1 MVIREINKLT
11 LSYLGKS
18 YPCSA
23 PVSVYSALAS
33 VDEKVDRL
41 IDTAMFSAEFTA
53 DSLTLGAKYIF
64 LRLCELKADAEIF
77 LNGASLGNTN
87 GILTLCNR
95 SIASIVVEG
104 VNRLEIRFPKG
115 TTAYQAGIFTPMQL
129 YCFNSAAINKISLSQ
144 RHEDGIVTLGINL
157 DMLGSS
163 DNVRAVATL
172 VSSTGQIYYGGLT
185 RGRGSITLRDPLYWW
200 PKGFGVQNLYKLT
213 INLYGENEIEDTV
226 DMRIGLRKI
235 AVKEGR
241 AALIVNGM
249 EILPMGAT
257 YYPDRYPAFSNYDR
271 KVEGLI
277 TSAAMA
283 NYNCI
288 VIPWDAERPS
298 EKFYELCDLHGI
310 MVIEEIETLTSAD
323 LDHIE
328 RKSYHPCL
336 ALIDLAGVDDGDLEK
351 INAASPNLKVTV
363 FEDFNEY
370 VSAYSL
376 PTDKTLWEKLPS
388 DEKNLFSYS
397 MEKISPKEITRQILS
412 AVADRYP
419 YPKNLSDFTYAS
431 ALASSARV
439 SEGLWRARFSGN
451 TQRAIFGTLG
461 DEGVVA
467 SSSAM
472 DSSSRWKALQY
483 QSAKSF
489 APLAV
494 HATLNGS
501 TVSIRVSNMRRSDL
515 IGSLEYRIVDSE
527 NVTVY
532 TNSQP
537 CEVSAF
543 TEQVICEQNFA
554 EYISGHEREYYL
566 EYSIKEGVVAP
577 TEGTLLFAP
586 EKHFKFKK
594 PSIKAEVAGSDRR
607 FSVTL
612 SANCFVK
619 NLELSFDGVDAVFS
633 ENYFD
638 ITSSSPIK
646 INVTVIG
653 GLETAYHLNQ
663 ALRLRSVYDL
673 MR

>member
-1 MVIREINKLT
+1 MVIREIKNLT
-11 LSYLGKS
+11 LSYLGRS
-18 YPCSA
+18 YPCTA
-23 PVSVYSALAS
+23 PASVYSVLTDA
-33 VDEKVDRL
+33 DEKVDRL
-41 IDTAMFSAEFTA
+41 IDAAVFSAEFTA
-53 DSLTLGAKYIF
+53 DSLMLGAKYIF
-64 LRLCELKADAEIF
+64 LRLRQLKADAEIF
-77 LNGASLGNTN
+77 LNGAALGNTN
-87 GILTLCNR
+87 GILEICNR
-95 SIASIVVEG
+95 SIASIAVEG

-129 YCFNSAAINKISLSQ
+129 YRFNSAAINKISLTQ
-144 RHEDGIVTLGINL
+144 RHEEGIVTLGINL

-241 AALIVNGM
+241 SALIVNGM

-257 YYPDRYPAFSNYDR
+257 YYPDRHPAFANYDK

-397 MEKISPKEITRQILS
+397 MEKISSREITRQILS

-431 ALASSARV
+431 ALASSAKV
-439 SEGLWRARFSGN
+439 GEGLWRARFSGN

-461 DEGVVA
+461 DESAAA
-467 SSSAM
+467 SPSAI
-472 DSSSRWKALQY
+472 DSASRWKALQY
-483 QSAKSF
+483 HSAKIFS
-489 APLAV
+489 PLAV
-494 HATLNGS
+494 HATLNGT
-501 TVSIRVSNMRRSDL
+501 TVSIKLSNMRRSDL
-515 IGSLEYRIVDSE
+515 IGSLEYRIADAD
-527 NVTVY
+527 NMTVY
-532 TNSQP
+532 TNSLP
-537 CEVSAF
+537 CEVNAF
-543 TEQVICEQNFA
+543 AEQVILEQDFA

-566 EYSIKEGVVAP
+566 EYSIKEGVAIP
-577 TEGTLLFAP
+577 TEGTLLFVP

-594 PSIKAEVAGSDRR
+594 PRIKAEVTGSDRR
-607 FSVTL
+607 FSITL
-612 SANCFVK
+612 SASCFVK

-633 ENYFD
+633 DNYFD

-646 INVTVIG
+646 INVTLTG

-663 ALRLRSVYDL
+663 ALK
-673 MR
+673 MRGIHSLLG

>member
-1 MVIREINKLT
+1 MVIRDIQKLT
-11 LSYLGKS
+11 LSYLGRS

-23 PVSVYSALAS
+23 PASVYSVLTE
-33 VDEKVDRL
+33 VTEKVDRL
-41 IDTAMFSAEFTA
+41 IDTAVFSAEFTT
-53 DSLTLGAKYIF
+53 DSLTIEAKYLF
-64 LRLCELKADAEIF
+64 LRLCDLKADAEIF

-87 GILTLCNR
+87 GILTACSR
-95 SIASIVVEG
+95 SVAGIAVNG

-115 TTAYQAGIFTPMQL
+115 TAAYQAGVFAPVRL
-129 YCFNSAAINKISLSQ
+129 YRFNSAAISKISLTQ
-144 RHEDGIVTLGINL
+144 KHEGDSVLLGISL
-157 DMLGSS
+157 DMLGNS

-185 RGRGSITLRDPLYWW
+185 RGRGSITVRDPLYWW

-257 YYPDRYPAFSNYDR
+257 YYPDKHPNFSNYDK

-283 NYNCI
+283 NYNCV

-310 MVIEEIETLTSAD
+310 MVIEEIDTLTSAD

-328 RKSYHPCL
+328 RKSHHPCL
-336 ALIDLAGVDDGDLEK
+336 ALVDLAGADEGDSEK
-351 INAASPNLKVTV
+351 LNAVSPDLGVTLS
-363 FEDFNEY
+363 EEFNEY

-376 PTDKTLWEKLPS
+376 PSDKTLWEKLPS

-397 MEKISPKEITRQILS
+397 MEQISPKEITRQILS
-412 AVADRYP
+412 TVADRYP

-431 ALASSARV
+431 ALASSAKV
-439 SEGLWRARFSGN
+439 SDGIWRARFSGN
-451 TQRAIFGTLG
+451 TKRAVFGTLG
-461 DEGVVA
+461 DGGVKA
-467 SSSAM
+467 SPSAI
-472 DSSSRWKALQY
+472 DSASRWKALQY

-494 HATLNGS
+494 HAILNGT
-501 TVSIRVSNMRRSDL
+501 TVSIRVSNMRRTDL

-527 NVTVY
+527 NVTVF

-543 TEQVICEQNFA
+543 TARVLCEQDFS

-566 EYSIKEGVVAP
+566 EYYIKEGVAVPSA
-577 TEGTLLFAP
+577 GTLLFVP
-586 EKHFKFKK
+586 EKYFKFKK
-594 PSIKAEVAGSDRR
+594 PSIKAEVTGSDRR

-638 ITSSSPIK
+638 ITSSSPVK
-646 INVTVIG
+646 INLSVVG

-663 ALRLRSVYDL
+663 ALRLRSIYDL
-673 MR
+673 MK